1 MTGHAFSQRISG
13 EPMTAPYFICPHC
26 GEAAAVTLMPL
37 TQRTKDLVDAIAAH
51 IEKHGIGA
59 SFEDLKHALNLKSR
73 SSIWTLVKIAAARGW
88 VITIPGKSRALDLSP
103 AAWAARKAGD
113 VQRRAA

>member
-1 MTGHAFSQRISG
+1 MTAHAFSQRISG

-59 SFEDLKHALNLKSR
+59 SFEDLMAVLNLKSKSR
-73 SSIWTLVKIAAARGW
+73 VAALVQTAIERGW
-88 VITIPGKSRALDLSP
+88 IVTLPRRPRAIDLSP
-103 AAWAARKAGD
+103 AAWAERKQSA
-113 VQRRAA
+113 QRMAA